1 MSSET
6 YPRVIEKPS
15 AHAELRE
22 GDRICLERSQ
32 RGVITRLELV
42 FKEFNAWGSVVNMEG
57 QAVSL
62 GSDMTLTL
70 LERSKRPLPKPGD
83 TVLVL
88 GSTDPDVEDN
98 LPLIGLVNGG
108 NGDLSCADREGYL
121 IWIDID
127 SLTDWKLITVE
138 NNKVVT
144 HD

>member
-70 LERSKRPLPKPGD
+70 LERPKRPLPKPGD

-88 GSTDPDVEDN
+88 GSTDPDVEDS
-98 LPLIGLVNGG
+98 LPLIGLVEWELNYT
-108 NGDLSCADREGYL
+108 DREGYL
-121 IWIDID
+121 AWIALD
-127 SLTDWKLITVE
+127 SLTDWKLLTIE
-138 NNKVVT
+138 GDKVVT

>member
-6 YPRVIEKPS
+6 YPRVIERHN
-15 AHAELRE
+15 AHAELKK

-32 RGVITRLELV
+32 RGVVTRIELV
-42 FKEFNAWGSVVNMEG
+42 FKEFNDRGNVVSVEG
-57 QAVSL
+57 PTVSVW
-62 GSDMTLTL
+62 DDTTLTL
-70 LERSKRPLPKPGD
+70 LERPKKPLPQPGD

-98 LPLIGLVNGG
+98 LPLIGLVDGG

-121 IWIDID
+121 TWIDID
-127 SLTDWKLITVE
+127 SLTDWKLLTIE
-138 NNKVVT
+138 GDKVVT

>member
-6 YPRVIEKPS
+6 YPRVVERHN
-15 AHAELRE
+15 AGAELRE

-88 GSTDPDVEDN
+88 GSTDPDVEGN
-98 LPLIGLVNGG
+98 LPLVGFVEWD
-108 NGDLSCADREGYL
+108 GDLNWINREGHFT
-121 IWIDID
+121 WIDID

>member
-42 FKEFNAWGSVVNMEG
+42 FKEFNDWGNVVNVEG
-57 QAVSL
+57 NVVNVWD
-62 GSDMTLTL
+62 DMTLTL
-70 LERSKRPLPKPGD
+70 LERPKKPLPKPGD

-88 GSTDPDVEDN
+88 GSTDPDVEDD
-98 LPLIGLVNGG
+98 LPLVGFVDVC
-108 NGDLSCADREGYL
+108 GDLYCADREGYSTWTDL
-121 IWIDID
+121 D
-127 SLTDWKLITVE
+127 SLTDWKLLTIE
-138 NNKVVT
+138 GDKVVT